1 MGKVFGPE
9 DIARGRKKV
18 VEEAVKDLSPGIR
31 EATIRIL
38 DTWAGKESEE
48 KLRKLLGEEEA
59 KRLIKKTKE
68 I

>member
-9 DIARGRKKV
+9 DIARGRKKT
-18 VEEAVKDLSPGIR
+18 VEEAVKDLSPGVR

-38 DTWAGKESEE
+38 DTWAGKESETE
-48 KLRKLLGEEEA
+48 LGKLLGEEEA
-59 KRLIKKTKE
+59 KRLIKKAKK